1 MFQKHNVVHTTSC
14 LAHTLEYYDDIRSEN
29 LFSDRLLV
37 RTCQEIF
44 LTAHGNPAEVIEAIG
59 RDIPLIAGISAANTI
74 TPTEVMDI
82 MLGTRDAIKDWLER
96 RREKARAEGRTE
108 GQTETQ
114 AEWLAWYHRM
124 REAQEQGLPFDEP
137 PPVN

>member
-1 MFQKHNVVHTTSC
+1 MTPARQYLGNVAPRQDAYSSC
-14 LAHTLEYYDDIRSEN
+14 HH
-29 LFSDRLLV
+29 FKVVGLLV

-82 MLGTRDAIKDWLER
+82 MLGTRDAIKDCLER

-137 PPVN
+137 PPGN